1 MDTLH
6 KDRADDMTTVLA
18 LPMPAERLI
27 PHRPPMRLVDTLLS
41 FADGCGE
48 TEACPAAGSLLADRN
63 GELDRVALVE
73 LIAQSYATVRGY
85 DDLLNG
91 RPVRKGFLVG
101 IRKLRIT
108 GTALAGERLVTTIRT
123 IGTFD
128 GFALAEG
135 EIVRHDECIARATI
149 KLWIVDD
156 DAAGGGSP

>member
-1 MDTLH
+1 MDILRNN
-6 KDRADDMTTVLA
+6 RADGMTAELT

-48 TEACPAAGSLLADRN
+48 TEACPAAGSILADRS

-101 IRKLRIT
+101 IRKLRLT
-108 GTALAGERLVTTIRT
+108 GTAFAGERLVTAIRT

-135 EIVRHDECIARATI
+135 EIVRRDECIARATI
-149 KLWIVDD
+149 KLWIVDE
-156 DAAGGGSP
+156 DAPEGGSP